1 MISLLTKGTAEE
13 VRHREDQDRAPGFLE
28 FTGGQTR
35 QQNNYNPRNKY
46 QTTPESTAR
55 RSSGKSLN
63 CEKTGPFISSERD
76 LAGSEGLTALWFQ
89 ISPSSRPGTRHRG
102 APGFKRSG
110 SHLTLGTAP
119 LRTPGVWSAAP
130 PHPAAPSLP
139 LPGASSVA
147 ALKPSGEIWAPAGV
161 GTPRP
166 PPTSPAALRPA
177 TAAWG
182 LLRPHWLPTEPPPP
196 HPEQLLLPTF
206 RPPRQAR
213 FGTPTTSQSHT
224 SDGSRRQ
231 RTA

>member
-1 MISLLTKGTAEE
+1 MIYLPTKGTAEE
-13 VRHREDQDRAPGFLE
+13 VRHREDHDRAPGFLE

-46 QTTPESTAR
+46 QTPESTAR

-76 LAGSEGLTALWFQ
+76 LAGSEGLTALWFP
-89 ISPSSRPGTRHRG
+89 ISRPSRPGTRHRG

-147 ALKPSGEIWAPAGV
+147 AQKPSGEIWAPAGV
-161 GTPRP
+161 GHAPVSPHQPGRPSPPPRP
-166 PPTSPAALRPA
+166 PGASCAPTGSQPS
-177 TAAWG
+177 
-182 LLRPHWLPTEPPPP
+182 P
-196 HPEQLLLPTF
+196 HPLHPELLLLPTF
-206 RPPRQAR
+206 RPPPQAR
-213 FGTPTTSQSHT
+213 FDTPTTSQSHT
-224 SDGSRRQ
+224 SDGGRRQ
-231 RTA
+231 QTV